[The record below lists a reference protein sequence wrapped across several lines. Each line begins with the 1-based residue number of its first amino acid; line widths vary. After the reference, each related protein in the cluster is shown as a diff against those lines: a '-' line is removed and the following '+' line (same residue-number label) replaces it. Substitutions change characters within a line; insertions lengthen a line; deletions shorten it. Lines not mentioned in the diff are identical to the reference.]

1 MKIGLALGSGAA
13 RGWAHIGII
22 QALEELGVQI
32 DVVAGCSIGA
42 YVGAAYTSGKLEPL
56 AEWASSLTEWQVL
69 GLMGVGIHKGGL
81 ASGHKVFKA
90 LEDQFCES
98 EFENL
103 AKPLA
108 VVATDLYSG
117 KEVAFQSGSIRSAVR
132 ASCAIPALFPPSAYN
147 GRWLVDGAVVNPV
160 PVNLCRQMGA
170 DFVFAVNLSADFRPQ
185 IAQEITKDHEK
196 NEQKTNAFFS
206 KSQAAM
212 QQWFGGSKKAEN
224 KLDQQ
229 QDDTGSSEGES
240 SIGETSVSENE
251 LENSIEEKPDVIVQS
266 NEELAK
272 TEQLQASEKLQSPE
286 DIKPMSPAPSIIGV
300 MTSSLEILQ
309 ARVTRS
315 RLAGDPPDILIE
327 PQLRDFGSMEFHR
340 AAELIEEGY
349 QSVARVADQIK
360 YQLRLK

>member
-42 YVGAAYTSGKLEPL
+42 YVGAAYTSGKLQPL
-56 AEWASSLTEWQVL
+56 SEWASSLTEWQVL

-81 ASGHKVFKA
+81 ASGHKVFQA
-90 LEDQFCES
+90 LEEQFCES
-98 EFENL
+98 EFEHL

-132 ASCAIPALFPPSAYN
+132 ASCAIPALFPPSSYN

-185 IAQEITKDHEK
+185 IAQDTTKDHEK

-206 KSQAAM
+206 KSQAVM
-212 QQWFGGSKKAEN
+212 QQWFGGSKKSVEEFVPEQAEIESSESN
-224 KLDQQ
+224 NFEDSQIKEFPEEVMEGSQALENDQQ
-229 QDDTGSSEGES
+229 SE
-240 SIGETSVSENE
+240 E
-251 LENSIEEKPDVIVQS
+251 LENPE
-266 NEELAK
+266 A
-272 TEQLQASEKLQSPE
+272 PE
-286 DIKPMSPAPSIIGV
+286 DIIPLSPAPSIIGV
-300 MTSSLEILQ
+300 MSSSLEILQ

-315 RLAGDPPDILIE
+315 RLAGDPPDVLIE

-360 YQLRLK
+360 YQLRID